1 MLPGQM
7 PLWQLESV
15 LDVSRNLPLKF
26 HKNRVSNS
34 WDISDIEFVWV
45 VVVVVGGGG
54 GGGGGCKVIF
64 V

>member
-1 MLPGQM
+1 M
-7 PLWQLESV
+7 
-15 LDVSRNLPLKF
+15 
-26 HKNRVSNS
+26 VSNS
-34 WDISDIEFVWV
+34 WDIAGIEFVWV